1 MPRRSDPIRTVQDDF
16 RHYHSRANGQPNAF
30 ATCSAPTLT
39 QVAKHYVGAT
49 AEEIAQLKRIAS
61 KLPSV
66 PHELTPKNKALL
78 RQFESERLRAKL
90 LFLPEQLVAEV
101 GKDLETDR
109 LNFVK
114 PQVAIAIDFE
124 LRTAQAAKPELF
136 KLAATL

>member
-1 MPRRSDPIRTVQDDF
+1 MWLSPDQ
-16 RHYHSRANGQPNAF
+16 
-30 ATCSAPTLT
+30 TLT

-78 RQFESERLRAKL
+78 RQFEFERLRAKL

-101 GKDLETDR
+101 GRISK
-109 LNFVK
+109 
-114 PQVAIAIDFE
+114 
-124 LRTAQAAKPELF
+124 RTASTSSNPKWQ
-136 KLAATL
+136 

>member
-1 MPRRSDPIRTVQDDF
+1 MS
-16 RHYHSRANGQPNAF
+16 
-30 ATCSAPTLT
+30 LT

-78 RQFESERLRAKL
+78 RQFEFERLRAKL

-124 LRTAQAAKPELF
+124 LAIPLRPQNLSSLNWQRHFSEPDGPRGRLLLHIPASETKSTA
-136 KLAATL
+136 